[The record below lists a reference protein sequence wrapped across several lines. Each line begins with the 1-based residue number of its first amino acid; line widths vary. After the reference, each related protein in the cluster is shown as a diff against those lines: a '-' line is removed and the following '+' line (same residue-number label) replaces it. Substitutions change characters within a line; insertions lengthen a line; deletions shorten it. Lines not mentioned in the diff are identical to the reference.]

1 MWQLFLSIITFQ
13 RESVTAKGKKPHQ
26 EKIIHGLNKQTETL
40 YTKIKKDIEEFPW
53 IDSNLI

>member
-1 MWQLFLSIITFQ
+1 MSIITFQ

-26 EKIIHGLNKQTETL
+26 EKIIHGLNKQTEKL